1 MKAVKV
7 FKPLQVSLFTNG
19 PHVAFMQRIYD
30 ELNSLIERAEKLHV
44 SDELMAEFKSFIDLE
59 NDLMKE
65 AKKLV
70 NTSARQ
76 DTDKERDD
84 VVVYLLQEM
93 KNAARSPIATKQKAG
108 AALSPIAE
116 AYTGIQNE
124 AQDTETVSIR
134 GLIVDLKKSEN
145 ASHVTTLGLDD
156 VVAKLEEI
164 NEQYDRERKELSSKT
179 KAEKKENSSVIR
191 PQTDAVLRRI
201 LDLIYASE
209 LLCVEEGSG
218 DLAFVEEEIDT
229 INVIIDEF
237 RARYNMSQAQK
248 KSNKKDDSSLE
259 FKPVEQKE

>member
-1 MKAVKV
+1 M
-7 FKPLQVSLFTNG
+7 
-19 PHVAFMQRIYD
+19 
-30 ELNSLIERAEKLHV
+30 
-44 SDELMAEFKSFIDLE
+44 
-59 NDLMKE
+59 
-65 AKKLV
+65 
-70 NTSARQ
+70 
-76 DTDKERDD
+76 
-84 VVVYLLQEM
+84 
-93 KNAARSPIATKQKAG
+93 
-108 AALSPIAE
+108 
-116 AYTGIQNE
+116 
-124 AQDTETVSIR
+124 
-134 GLIVDLKKSEN
+134 IVDLKKSEN
-145 ASHVTTLGLDD
+145 ALHVTTLGLDD

-259 FKPVEQKE
+259 FKPVEPKE

>member
-93 KNAARSPIATKQKAG
+93 KNAARSPIEAKQKAG
-108 AALSPIAE
+108 AALGPIAD

-134 GLIVDLKKSEN
+134 GLIIDLKKSEN
-145 ASHVTTLGLDD
+145 APHVTTLGLDD

-164 NEQYDRERKELSSKT
+164 NEQYDRERKELSAKT
-179 KAEKKENSSVIR
+179 KAEKKANSDVIR

-209 LLCVEEGSG
+209 LLCDEETG
-218 DLAFVEEEIDT
+218 DLAFIEDEIDT

-237 RARYNMSQAQK
+237 RMRYNMSQAQK
-248 KSNKKDDSSLE
+248 KSNAKDDSGLE
-259 FKPVEQKE
+259 FKPVEPKE

>member
-1 MKAVKV
+1 MKAVKN
-7 FKPLQVSLFTNG
+7 FSPIRMTRFSLG
-19 PHVAFMQRIYD
+19 QHVAFMQRIYD
-30 ELNSLIERAEKLHV
+30 ELTSLLDRAEKLHV

-76 DTDKERDD
+76 DTDKGRDD

-108 AALSPIAE
+108 VALSPIAE

-134 GLIVDLKKSEN
+134 GLIIDLKKSEN

-164 NEQYDRERKELSSKT
+164 NEQYDRERKELSAKT
-179 KAEKKENSSVIR
+179 KAEKKANSDVIR

-209 LLCVEEGSG
+209 LLCDEETG
-218 DLAFVEEEIDT
+218 DLAFIEEEIDN
-229 INVIIDEF
+229 INIIIGEF
-237 RARYNMSQAQK
+237 RTRHNMSQGQK
-248 KSNKKDDSSLE
+248 KSNQKEDPDLE
-259 FKPVEQKE
+259 LKPVEPKE

>member
-1 MKAVKV
+1 
-7 FKPLQVSLFTNG
+7 
-19 PHVAFMQRIYD
+19 
-30 ELNSLIERAEKLHV
+30 
-44 SDELMAEFKSFIDLE
+44 
-59 NDLMKE
+59 
-65 AKKLV
+65 
-70 NTSARQ
+70 
-76 DTDKERDD
+76 
-84 VVVYLLQEM
+84 M
-93 KNAARSPIATKQKAG
+93 KNAARSPIETKQKAG
-108 AALSPIAE
+108 VALSLIAE

-145 ASHVTTLGLDD
+145 ASHVTTLGLED

-164 NEQYDRERKELSSKT
+164 NERYDRERKELSSKT

-209 LLCVEEGSG
+209 LLCDEESG
-218 DLAFVEEEIDT
+218 DFAFIEEEIDT

-248 KSNKKDDSSLE
+248 KASKKDDSGLE
-259 FKPVEQKE
+259 FQPVEPKE